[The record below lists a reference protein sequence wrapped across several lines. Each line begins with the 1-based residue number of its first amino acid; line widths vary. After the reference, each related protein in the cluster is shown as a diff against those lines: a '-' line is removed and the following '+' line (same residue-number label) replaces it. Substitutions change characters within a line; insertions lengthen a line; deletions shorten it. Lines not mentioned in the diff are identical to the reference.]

1 MKRKPWNKPTKPFPN
16 KWKRKLAKSDKGSYY
31 KQGQWISEYEDG
43 KGQHYNE
50 YCDDDLDLV
59 TTDESSCSGELEA
72 QSHTDSVPHDSLSQ
86 PRFLF
91 QHLHLLWCYKPE
103 NIFAL
108 SRTQPEKKVSLISYI
123 SKLHNDKLGESTYQL
138 FSKPKLQMK

>member
-72 QSHTDSVPHDSLSQ
+72 QSHNDSVPHDSILAKIPISTFASSLVLQ
-86 PRFLF
+86 ARKYLCSFMNTAREKSELD
-91 QHLHLLWCYKPE
+91 QLYK
-103 NIFAL
+103 
-108 SRTQPEKKVSLISYI
+108 
-123 SKLHNDKLGESTYQL
+123 
-138 FSKPKLQMK
+138 